1 MLQLGFSWPRLF
13 PSFRPSTFWCILLKP
28 GIFYLYPTSA
38 LQLSINSQTE
48 VCTSFFSRYSRQVSH
63 SPLAIRPLSKTTPI
77 QSAGPTIPSETHP
90 TMARFRGFRTCAALL
105 ALGLLALCK
114 TCFASWFSAAKSGG
128 WFGHWTPKWNGM
140 LISSLEELP
149 ISFFF
154 ATKGLEA
161 ANLWWNT
168 HQKKRKCFYL

>member
-1 MLQLGFSWPRLF
+1 MLQLGFSWSRLF

-28 GIFYLYPTSA
+28 GIFCLYPMSA

-48 VCTSFFSRYSRQVSH
+48 VCTSFFFSIFKTSF
-63 SPLAIRPLSKTTPI
+63 SPLAIRPLSKKTPI
-77 QSAGPTIPSETHP
+77 QSAGPTIPSEIHP

-128 WFGHWTPKWNGM
+128 WFGHRTPKWMGCWFQA
-140 LISSLEELP
+140 LKSSQFH
-149 ISFFF
+149 SF
-154 ATKGLEA
+154 L
-161 ANLWWNT
+161 L
-168 HQKKRKCFYL
+168 KKDWKP